1 MPNNEYRCQACT
13 KLSSFFLKS
22 INPDGIGDLQPVCSH
37 CQSKDMERRMS
48 SFALSKT
55 LASVHDSF
63 APGIGRRS
71 SRPGPSPSA
80 SPPPPDRSK

>member
-48 SFALSKT
+48 SFVLSKT

-63 APGIGRRS
+63 APGSGRRS
-71 SRPGPSPSA
+71 
-80 SPPPPDRSK
+80 